1 MFSNFRQC
9 YQVMK
14 DHTKI
19 VKMLFWMIQKSKNE
33 VFGYFLEFGLVD
45 RLDIAYCERTKCFP
59 TFGNV
64 TRSQRII
71 QISQKCIFNDP
82 KAQAYHTQLHLS
94 FDGSKHFWMMI
105 QSAKKRFSQIG
116 SVVLTAN
123 SKQKTANSKQQAANS
138 KQQTLNCKQQ
148 TSNIKR
154 QVANC
159 KLQTANSKQQTANRK
174 RQTENGKQETA
185 NRKQQTANS
194 KQQTALDW
202 SWAYAIG
209 MLQFSTSVEG
219 RVLIPG

>member
-105 QSAKKRFSQIG
+105 QSAKKRFSGRRFVESTWYCIFRVKDG
-116 SVVLTAN
+116 AN
-123 SKQKTANSKQQAANS
+123 NLASIWHMLDHSKVTILHFWMIQSA
-138 KQQTLNCKQQ
+138 
-148 TSNIKR
+148 
-154 QVANC
+154 
-159 KLQTANSKQQTANRK
+159 
-174 RQTENGKQETA
+174 
-185 NRKQQTANS
+185 
-194 KQQTALDW
+194 
-202 SWAYAIG
+202 
-209 MLQFSTSVEG
+209 
-219 RVLIPG
+219 

>member
-1 MFSNFRQC
+1 
-9 YQVMK
+9 MK

-33 VFGYFLEFGLVD
+33 VFGYFLDFGLLD

-59 TFGNV
+59 TFGIV

-71 QISQKCIFNDP
+71 QISRKYIFNDP

-138 KQQTLNCKQQ
+138 KQQTANSKLQTANIKHQTTGSKLQTTNCKQQ
-148 TSNIKR
+148 TANSKQKMANRKR
-154 QVANC
+154 QTENS
-159 KLQTANSKQQTANRK
+159 KQETANSKQQTANSE
-174 RQTENGKQETA
+174 QHYTE
-185 NRKQQTANS
+185 
-194 KQQTALDW
+194 
-202 SWAYAIG
+202 
-209 MLQFSTSVEG
+209 VEHM
-219 RVLIPG
+219 P